1 MMKKPQKLLVKNL
14 EEETR
19 MEQYVMKGRI
29 PLTGEVEIG
38 GAKNA
43 ALAILAA
50 AIQASGSVVVENIP
64 DVRDVNVLLEAI
76 RGIGAVVDRRDA
88 HSVSINGSMITDC
101 RVDYEYIKKI
111 RASYYLL
118 GALLGKY
125 KQAEVA
131 LPGGCDIGSR
141 PIDLHIKGFRALG
154 AEVTIEHGLI
164 KAKADRLIGTHIYL
178 DKVSVG
184 ATINI
189 MMAAVMAEGNTIIEN
204 AAKEPHVVDV
214 ANFLSSMGAK
224 IRGAGTDVIR
234 IVGVEELHGSEYAVI
249 PDQIEAGTF
258 MFAAAA
264 TQGDV
269 LIKNVIPKHL
279 EATSAKLADIGCI
292 VREYDDAVRVTMK
305 GRLKRTQITTL
316 PYPGF
321 PTDMQP
327 QMGVLLGMAEGTST
341 ITESIFENRFRYVDE
356 LTRMGANIKVES
368 NIAVISG
375 VECYTGTIVS
385 APDLRAGAALVI
397 AGLAAE
403 GVTVVDDIHYIER
416 GYEAFPQK
424 LSSLGA
430 CIEKVSTEKDLQKFR
445 LKVS

>member
-1 MMKKPQKLLVKNL
+1 
-14 EEETR
+14 
-19 MEQYVMKGRI
+19 MEQYVIKGGN
-29 PLTGEVEIG
+29 PLVGEVEIG

-50 AIQASGSVVVENIP
+50 AIMTDETVTIDNLP
-64 DVRDVNVLLEAI
+64 NVRDINVLLNAME
-76 RGIGAVVDRRDA
+76 GIGAKVERINSHKVT
-88 HSVSINGSMITDC
+88 VNGSKVHDLT
-101 RVDYEYIKKI
+101 VAYEYIKKI

-125 KQAEVA
+125 KKAEVA

-141 PIDLHIKGFRALG
+141 PIDLHLKGFRALG
-154 AEVTIEHGLI
+154 ANVEIQYGLI
-164 KAKADRLIGTHIYL
+164 SASAEKLIGSHIYL

-189 MMAAVMAEGNTIIEN
+189 MMAASMAEGKTIIEN

-214 ANFLSSMGAK
+214 ANFLNSMGANV
-224 IRGAGTDVIR
+224 RGAGTDVIR
-234 IVGVEELHGSEYAVI
+234 ILGVESLHKTEYSII

-258 MFAAAA
+258 MFAVAA
-264 TQGDV
+264 TGGDV
-269 LIKNVIPKHL
+269 LVKNVIPKHL
-279 EATSAKLADIGCI
+279 EATTAKLLEIGCT
-292 VREYDDAVRVTMK
+292 VEELDDAVHVVARDPMHH
-305 GRLKRTQITTL
+305 TQVTTL

-327 QMGVLLGMAEGTST
+327 QMSVLLAISEGTST
-341 ITESIFENRFRYVDE
+341 VTESIFENRFKYVDE
-356 LTRMGANIKVES
+356 LTKMGAQIKVES
-368 NIAVISG
+368 NIAIITG
-375 VECYTGTIVS
+375 VKGYTGATVS

-403 GVTVVDDIHYIER
+403 GITVVDDIYYIER
-416 GYEAFPQK
+416 GYEDFEKK
-424 LSSLGA
+424 LSGIGA
-430 CIEKVSTEKDLQKFR
+430 QIEKVNSEKDLQKFK